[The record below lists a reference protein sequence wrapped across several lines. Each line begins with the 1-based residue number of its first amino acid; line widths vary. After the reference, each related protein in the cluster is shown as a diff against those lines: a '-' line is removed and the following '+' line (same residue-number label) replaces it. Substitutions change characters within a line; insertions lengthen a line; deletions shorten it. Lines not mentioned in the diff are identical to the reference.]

1 MKAAELVVRCLE
13 NEGVRYVFGLPG
25 EEALGLLDAL
35 QGSSIRMV
43 GTRHEQGAAFM
54 ADVYGRLSGRAGV
67 CLSTLGPGATNLLTG
82 VADANMDRAPLVAI
96 TSQTS
101 MMRRHKE
108 SHQAIDL
115 LAVFNPVTKWNQAL
129 TRSAIIP
136 EAIRKAFKVAQTEKP
151 GAVLLELPEDVA
163 AEDLAEGPAPL
174 PLSVQQPVTPE
185 PLPAQ
190 VERGRKTL
198 AAARRPVVLAGNGV
212 VRGRAHEAVRR
223 FAERLQIPV
232 VQTFMAKG
240 VVSDTSPLSLFT
252 IGMPA
257 RDYAGRVME
266 EADCVIA
273 AGYDF
278 VEYAPCRWN
287 PARDKH
293 IIHVDVSP
301 AEVDAHYIVDVG
313 ILGDVAHALDRL
325 AEGSAP
331 VDRAWAERARRQVWE
346 GFQAEWALPRGW
358 PLKPQHVLQDLRAV
372 LAPDD
377 LVVCDVGA
385 HKIWMARMFPCE
397 QPNTC
402 VISNGFAAMG
412 IAVPGSVAAK
422 LLHPERQVVAV
433 SGDGGFT
440 LLEVIVVVF
449 ILGMLAAIV
458 APRIIGRTD
467 DAKIA
472 DAKVQIRN
480 LETALKLYKID
491 SGSFP
496 DTQQGLDAL
505 INKPAAGNIPN
516 NYREGGYLE
525 QKTVPLDPWGNPY
538 VYVSPGLHGDY
549 DIMSYGGD
557 GREGG
562 EGKDADITSWDMK

>member
-13 NEGVRYVFGLPG
+13 NEGVRYIFGLPG
-25 EEALGLLDAL
+25 EEALGLLEAL
-35 QGSSIRMV
+35 QHSSIQMV

-96 TSQTS
+96 ASQTS
-101 MMRRHKE
+101 TMQRHKE
-108 SHQAIDL
+108 YHQAIDL
-115 LAVFNPVTKWNQAL
+115 LAVFDPVTKWNQAL
-129 TRSAIIP
+129 TKAAIIP

-163 AEDLAEGPAPL
+163 AEALDERQVSAPL
-174 PLSVQQPVTPE
+174 EVQQPVTPD

-252 IGMPA
+252 IGMQA

-273 AGYDF
+273 VGYDF
-278 VEYAPCRWN
+278 VEYAPARWN
-287 PARDKH
+287 PSSDKH

-301 AEVDAHYIVDVG
+301 AEVDEHYIVDVG
-313 ILGDVAHALDRL
+313 ILGNVAHTLDRL
-325 AEGSAP
+325 AEGGTPLA
-331 VDRAWAERARRQVWE
+331 RGWAERARRQVWE

-397 QPNTC
+397 HPNTC

-433 SGDGGFT
+433 TGDGGF
-440 LLEVIVVVF
+440 LMNSQE
-449 ILGMLAAIV
+449 
-458 APRIIGRTD
+458 
-467 DAKIA
+467 
-472 DAKVQIRN
+472 
-480 LETALKLYKID
+480 LETAIRLGLALVVLVLRDERYGLVQWKRARRPGARGGGPPGGPGTDFRNPDLVAYAK
-491 SGSFP
+491 SF
-496 DTQQGLDAL
+496 G
-505 INKPAAGNIPN
+505 AAG
-516 NYREGGYLE
+516 YRVNDPSELQPILHQALGCGKVAVIDCPVDYEENLRLSERLE
-525 QKTVPLDPWGNPY
+525 ALP
-538 VYVSPGLHGDY
+538 
-549 DIMSYGGD
+549 
-557 GREGG
+557 
-562 EGKDADITSWDMK
+562 